1 MSKVYIA
8 PSILSADFNN
18 LKEEIKLVESLGAE
32 YLHFDVMDGHFV
44 PNISFGQPVLK
55 CIAHSHSMIND
66 VHIMISEP
74 KRYAK
79 EFVDAGANILTFH
92 FEACKDLKEVEEVID
107 IITFHIEACKSKK
120 EIREIIKKIH
130 DYDVAA
136 GISIKPN
143 TPVEVIYPVLHKL
156 DLVLVMSVEPGFGG
170 QKFIPSALDKI
181 FKVKKLILE
190 KGYKCLVEVD
200 GGINEETGKLCKEA
214 GVDILVAGSYLFGR
228 SDIKERINKIR

>member
-1 MSKVYIA
+1 MNKVYIA

-18 LKEEIKLVESLGAE
+18 LKEEIKLVESLKAE

-79 EFVDAGANILTFH
+79 EFIDAGANILTFH
-92 FEACKDLKEVEEVID
+92 YEACKDIKEVEEVID
-107 IITFHIEACKSKK
+107 IIHSNGAK
-120 EIREIIKKIH
+120 
-130 DYDVAA
+130 A
-136 GISIKPN
+136 GLSVKPN
-143 TPVEVIYPVLHKL
+143 TPIEVIYPVLHKL

-181 FKVKKLILE
+181 SKVKKLILE
-190 KGYKCLVEVD
+190 KGYQCLVEVD
-200 GGINEETGKLCKEA
+200 GGINEETAKLCKEA
-214 GVDILVAGSYLFGR
+214 GVDILVAGSYLFGHK
-228 SDIKERINKIR
+228 DIEERINKIR